1 MLTTTTRAN
10 NVRGVF
16 DARARRF
23 RVRRRLANETRAGD
37 RRDTD
42 GRAREIDDVRR
53 TTDEVG
59 L

>member
-10 NVRGVF
+10 NARGVF

-23 RVRRRLANETRAGD
+23 RVRRRLANE
-37 RRDTD
+37 
-42 GRAREIDDVRR
+42 RAREIDGTR
-53 TTDEVG
+53 TARGRSTTFDGTDDEVG